1 MARGAAGPGRLRP
14 AGDIGV
20 GVDYV
25 WHGVGDQQRDPRPR
39 GVWAGGDEGVG
50 GNATAHLCGRTA
62 GRHSADWRGAGGVQ
76 GLGKLQLRC
85 RRIFDGRQ
93 RDAEDGAGRADGF
106 AAEERRGECAAG
118 RSRAAPGSDYRRDYA
133 EVWQRAG
140 RSGTAGDGP
149 FAEVEAEGG
158 GGGDE
163 EGGGLAARAVAGV
176 LRGLRPDTPARWADM
191 DVGRAVQ
198 RTDGC
203 VGVAGRS
210 QVQRRDA
217 GYGQDVQLGVE
228 QNGGGREPAQP
239 GADLSGAVSDGQEAR
254 GAGSDAG
261 HLRRDTGE
269 AAGGTGDGAKDRVVV
284 VRRSVHGAAGVDPAV
299 RGDRRQEVHRISGRG
314 VGEDIAAVV

>member
-1 MARGAAGPGRLRP
+1 MARGAAGPGGVRP

-25 WHGVGDQQRDPRPR
+25 WHGVGDQQRDSRPR

-50 GNATAHLCGRTA
+50 RNATAHLCGRTA
-62 GRHSADWRGAGGVQ
+62 GRHSADGRGAGCVQ
-76 GLGKLQLRC
+76 GLGELQLWRW
-85 RRIFDGRQ
+85 RIFDGRQ

-106 AAEERRGECAAG
+106 AAEERCGECADG
-118 RSRAAPGSDYRRDYA
+118 RRRAASGSDNRRDCA

-140 RSGTAGDGP
+140 RSGPAGDGP
-149 FAEVEAEGG
+149 FAEAEAEGG
-158 GGGDE
+158 GRCDAHGGR
-163 EGGGLAARAVAGV
+163 LAACPVAGV
-176 LRGLRPDTPARWADM
+176 LRGVRPDTPTRWADM

-198 RTDGC
+198 RADGG
-203 VGVAGRS
+203 VAVAGRS
-210 QVQRRDA
+210 QVRERDA
-217 GYGQDVQLGVE
+217 RYGQDVQLGVE
-228 QNGGGREPAQP
+228 QNGVGREPAQP

-284 VRRSVHGAAGVDPAV
+284 VRCSVHGAAGVGPAV
-299 RGDRRQEVHRISGRG
+299 RGDRRQEVHCVSG
-314 VGEDIAAVV
+314 